1 MQKLSEPSNVNGVI
15 SRGRQ
20 NSILARMRAEGSVS
34 VRELARDFDV
44 SESTIRRDL
53 ELLDRNGEL
62 TRTHGGAVLLP
73 RATVSTWSDPE
84 TRERPFGAASP
95 AEESQKAA
103 VAAAAARLVPDDA
116 VVLLDIGTTTPYLAR
131 ELHGRPVTVI
141 TSNLA
146 VFDELRADEAVRL
159 VLLGGAVRRNYR
171 SLVGSLTQQALRE
184 LSADIAFLTC
194 TGVRRDG
201 RVVDNMAVEA
211 PVKQAIIAASGSV
224 VLLAPRA
231 KFPGTGAMR
240 ICDLAE
246 IDMVITTEGADEMT
260 LDRCRQAGGQV
271 VFA

>member
-1 MQKLSEPSNVNGVI
+1 MQNLSKTSMVSGMI

-20 NSILARMRAEGSVS
+20 NSILARMRKEGSAS
-34 VRELARDFDV
+34 VRDLAREFDV

-73 RATVSTWSDPE
+73 RATVSTAADPE
-84 TRERPFGAASP
+84 RQERPFGAAGSR
-95 AEESQKAA
+95 EEGEKAA
-103 VAAAAARLVPDDA
+103 VAAEAARLVPDDA
-116 VVLLDIGTTTPYLAR
+116 VVLLDIGTTTPYLAKQLR
-131 ELHGRPVTVI
+131 GRPVTVI

-146 VFDELRADEAVRL
+146 VFDELRDDDAVRL
-159 VLLGGAVRRNYR
+159 VLLGGVVRRNYR

-184 LSADIAFLTC
+184 LSADIAFLSC
-194 TGVRRDG
+194 TGVRADG

-224 VLLAPRA
+224 ALLAPKA

-240 ICDLAE
+240 ICDLTE
-246 IDMVITTEGADEMT
+246 IDIVLTTSGADEKT
-260 LDRCRQAGGQV
+260 LEQYRQAGGKV
-271 VFA
+271 IHA